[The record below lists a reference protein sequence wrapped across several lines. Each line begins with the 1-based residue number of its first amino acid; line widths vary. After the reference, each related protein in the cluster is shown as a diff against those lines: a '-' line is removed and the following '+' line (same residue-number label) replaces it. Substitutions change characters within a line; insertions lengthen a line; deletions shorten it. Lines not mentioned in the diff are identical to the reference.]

1 MAGDEMAMLEKR
13 LPGGEG
19 RKRQRR
25 GLRVRDALWLP
36 RQVDGSHRHEFRRCS
51 VARKIRQ
58 AVHFI
63 SKTKIVGV
71 GCHALNHARDF
82 MSGDARDS
90 RRAVGVLIGLVPGQL
105 GGRDACGKHSYE
117 HISSPNL
124 RRGCILEKQLFRST
138 PVVESDGFH
147 RISPLSFSENFD
159 RVALPWDLRYSQV
172 GTASWGRQ

>member
-1 MAGDEMAMLEKR
+1 MLEKC

-25 GLRVRDALWLP
+25 GLRVRDALRLS
-36 RQVDGSHRHEFRRCS
+36 RQVDGWHRHEFSRCS

-58 AVHFI
+58 AVHFV
-63 SKTKIVGV
+63 SRAKIVGV
-71 GCHALNHARDF
+71 GCHALNHAHDF

-124 RRGCILEKQLFRST
+124 RRGCILEKQLFG
-138 PVVESDGFH
+138 PAPAVESDGFH
-147 RISPLSFSENFD
+147 RIFPPSLIFP
-159 RVALPWDLRYSQV
+159 
-172 GTASWGRQ
+172 